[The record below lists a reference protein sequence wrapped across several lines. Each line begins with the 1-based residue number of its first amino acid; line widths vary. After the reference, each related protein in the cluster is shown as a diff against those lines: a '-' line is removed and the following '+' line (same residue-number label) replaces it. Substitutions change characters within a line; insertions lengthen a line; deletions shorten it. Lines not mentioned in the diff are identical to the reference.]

1 MSTAIIPATN
11 PQITATPV
19 PKSATSTG
27 AAATTDVAS
36 SQIAGNFNTFLQLL
50 TTQLKNQNPLD
61 PLDTNQF
68 TQQLVSFAG
77 VEQQINMNTQLK
89 TMVALQQTAQATQA
103 LNFVGATVAVN
114 GSGAQMVNAQAQWTY
129 TPTSAAN
136 ATFTITNST
145 GQTVF
150 SQSGVV
156 QPGAQ
161 QFTWN
166 GVGNTGQQ
174 WPDGNYT
181 LSVTATDPT
190 TGKSAAVPTQVNGV
204 VSSVDLTQ
212 NPPVLTVG
220 GQNFT
225 VNQIQRVLAPASK
238 S

>member
-1 MSTAIIPATN
+1 MSTDIIPATN

-19 PKSATSTG
+19 PKSATPTG

-36 SQIAGNFNTFLQLL
+36 TQIAGNFNTFLQLL

-89 TMVALQQTAQATQA
+89 TMVALEQTAQATQA

-114 GSGAQMVNAQAQWTY
+114 GSSAQMVNSEAQWTY
-129 TPTSAAN
+129 APTSAAN

-150 SQSGVV
+150 SQTGLV

-161 QFTWN
+161 PFTWN
-166 GVGNTGQQ
+166 GIGNSGQQ

-181 LSVTATDPT
+181 LSVTAADPA
-190 TGKSAAVPTQVNGV
+190 TGKSVAVPTQVNGV
-204 VSSVDLTQ
+204 VDSVDLTQ
-212 NPPVLTVG
+212 NPPMLSVG
-220 GQNFT
+220 GQTFT
-225 VNQIQRVLAPASK
+225 VNQILRVIAPASK

>member
-1 MSTAIIPATN
+1 MATDIIPSTL
-11 PQITATPV
+11 PKVTATPV
-19 PKSATSTG
+19 PQSPISSG
-27 AAATTDVAS
+27 APATTDVAS
-36 SQIAGNFNTFLQLL
+36 NTIAGNFNTFLQLL

-114 GSGAQMVNAQAQWTY
+114 GSSAQMVNSEAQWTY
-129 TPTSAAN
+129 APTSAAN

-150 SQSGVV
+150 SQTGLV

-161 QFTWN
+161 PFTWN
-166 GVGNTGQQ
+166 GIGNGGQQ

-181 LSVTATDPT
+181 LSVTAADPA
-190 TGKSAAVPTQVNGV
+190 TGKSVAVPTQVNGV
-204 VSSVDLTQ
+204 VDSVDLTQ
-212 NPPVLTVG
+212 NPPMLSVG

-225 VNQIQRVLAPASK
+225 VNQILRVIAPASK